1 MRHGPKSPALDALPR
16 RQARI
21 RRALAPGSGAKCP
34 RPGTQIRICVRRCGH
49 FSACGASPSRKVIQE
64 TNFLTDK
71 DGLSRTRPSPRTQIV
86 FCVRARPKSGFVSA
100 SPGVSPAAGRPRPE
114 RPSHPRRKTPLV
126 GNRVPVV
133 LLASIFAPILPV
145 VCNIFYV
152 GRPEHKSCCTQP
164 RRTRGLG
171 AICDRRAPR
180 TDANR
185 RPASKLLHTTG
196 PGPRASGARGTQRG
210 TGPGLRL
217 HELRAC
223 VFLSICDR
231 NPDSPRPGGHEPRRA
246 RPVRRAA
253 PRPGTQ
259 MRIWVTGGHKRGFG
273 SGVAGTYRQAGR
285 SPADRLTPGRNS

>member
-1 MRHGPKSPALDALPR
+1 MS
-16 RQARI
+16 ARDPNPD
-21 RRALAPGSGAKCP
+21 LCP
-34 RPGTQIRICVRRCGH
+34 RAR
-49 FSACGASPSRKVIQE
+49 ASP
-64 TNFLTDK
+64 
-71 DGLSRTRPSPRTQIV
+71 
-86 FCVRARPKSGFVSA
+86 
-100 SPGVSPAAGRPRPE
+100 RPRGA
-114 RPSHPRRKTPLV
+114 RGRSGRRTPRRKTPLV

-180 TDANR
+180 TGANR

-231 NPDSPRPGGHEPRRA
+231 NPDFSPPGRA
-246 RPVRRAA
+246 RTTPSEASAA
-253 PRPGTQ
+253 RSALVPGP
-259 MRIWVTGGHKRGFG
+259 K
-273 SGVAGTYRQAGR
+273 
-285 SPADRLTPGRNS
+285 